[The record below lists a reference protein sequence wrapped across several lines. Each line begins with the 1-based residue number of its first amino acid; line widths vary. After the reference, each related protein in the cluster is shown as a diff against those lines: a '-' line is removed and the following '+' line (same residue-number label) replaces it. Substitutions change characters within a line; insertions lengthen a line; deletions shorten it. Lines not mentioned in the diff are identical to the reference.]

1 MTTAIRKHLGDFV
14 ALLVIFLIAIGVS
27 AYIIANQ
34 DARPRIPILE
44 SEAFT
49 LKAEFSDAQAVTP
62 GQGQSV
68 RVAGVQVGK
77 ITQVELENGVAI
89 VTMELDQKWKK
100 KLDVRA
106 DATALLRPRTGLK
119 DMFIELDPGGSG
131 RVLENNDT
139 IPVQNTAPDVDPD
152 EILSAFDPDTRS
164 YLQLLINGAGKG
176 LKGHGKDLNATFKAL
191 APTYRDL
198 ARVSTAIADRRV
210 QLRRLI
216 TNYGKL
222 TNTLADSG
230 GDIRRLI
237 NSSDAVFRAF
247 ASQNANISLA
257 VSKLPP
263 TLQETSATLRK
274 VDAFSRILGPALES
288 LRPPF
293 RQLNVANHAVLPFV
307 KEAEP
312 IIRTKIRPF
321 VRVARPVVRD
331 LRPAAINLAKASPD
345 VTKSFHELNR
355 FFNMGAYNP
364 RGREPVTGNTTTD
377 RNRDEGY
384 LFWLAW
390 VGQNTTSLFST
401 SDALGPLRRFIA
413 FFNCTDLRAQ
423 LTGAGAAG
431 GPLLG
436 LTNALNDPGLCPT
449 SEGGQPGPGLIGLPN
464 PKKNGG
470 KTAEPPVSGTP
481 TTPDTSSPL
490 PGLPGIPNP
499 TGIDIPNPTDGGTP
513 TTPTPTTP
521 TTPSTPPPPDGGP
534 GPDVPIPGL
543 PYLKGGIR

>member
-1 MTTAIRKHLGDFV
+1 VTTAIRKHLGDFI

-34 DARPRIPILE
+34 DARPRIPLLE
-44 SEAFT
+44 SKAFT

-77 ITQVELENGVAI
+77 ITKVKLENGIAI

-100 KLDVRA
+100 KLEVRG

-131 RVLENNDT
+131 RVLQNNDT
-139 IPVQNTAPDVDPD
+139 IPVQNTAPDIDPD
-152 EILSAFDPDTRS
+152 EILSAFDTDTRS

-176 LKGHGKDLNATFKAL
+176 LKGHGKDLNLTFKAL

-216 TNYGKL
+216 SNYGKL
-222 TNTLADSG
+222 TNTLADTG
-230 GDIRRLI
+230 GDIQRLI

-247 ASQNANISLA
+247 ASQNQNISLA
-257 VSKLPP
+257 VSKLPS

-274 VDAFSRILGPALES
+274 VDAYSRVLGPTLES

-293 RQLNVANHAVLPFV
+293 RQLDVANRAVLPFV

-312 IIRTKIRPF
+312 IVRTKIRPF
-321 VRVARPVVRD
+321 VRVARPTVRD
-331 LRPAAINLAKASPD
+331 LRPAAINLARATPD
-345 VTKSFHELNR
+345 LAASFHELNR

-364 RGREPVTGNTTTD
+364 RGREPVTGNMTQD
-377 RNRDEGY
+377 RERDEGY

-401 SDALGPLRRFIA
+401 SDAPGPLRRFIA
-413 FFNCTDLRAQ
+413 FFSCTDLRAQ
-423 LTGAGAAG
+423 LEGAGAAG
-431 GPLLG
+431 GLLLG
-436 LTNALNDPGLCPT
+436 LSNALNDPGLCPT
-449 SEGGQPGPGLIGLPN
+449 SEGGQPGPGLLGLPN
-464 PKKNGG
+464 PKRQGG
-470 KTAEPPVSGTP
+470 KATEPPAGGTS
-481 TTPDTSSPL
+481 TTPDGGGPL
-490 PGLPGIPNP
+490 PELPSIPNP
-499 TGIDIPNPTDGGTP
+499 TGVGVPNPTGGG
-513 TTPTPTTP
+513 TPTPTTP
-521 TTPSTPPPPDGGP
+521 SAPPPPAGTP
-534 GPDVPIPGL
+534 PIPGL